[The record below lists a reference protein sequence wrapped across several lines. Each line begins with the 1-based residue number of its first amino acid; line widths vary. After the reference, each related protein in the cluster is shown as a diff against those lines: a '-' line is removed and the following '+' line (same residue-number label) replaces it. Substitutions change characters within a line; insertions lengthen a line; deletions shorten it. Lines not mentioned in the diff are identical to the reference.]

1 MIRLE
6 DIKEDTILR
15 GVDPSQAVRVV
26 RVDRLS
32 DQAIS
37 LTYKTEG
44 GQIHETMLF
53 RTDEPSLMVLEEGRP
68 WSFDADGEAYKLAA
82 EAYRINLAYLFD
94 PMMAVHTS
102 TIEPLRYLLA
112 DDPGAGKTVGCRVID
127 VSKENCGWDLTSFRL
142 IPDGLRCGGRK
153 YESS

>member
-15 GVDPSQAVRVV
+15 GVVPSQAVRVV
-26 RVDRLS
+26 RVDRLN

-53 RTDEPSLMVLEEGRP
+53 RTDEASLVVLDEGRP
-68 WSFDADGEAYKLAA
+68 WSFDADGEAFKLAA

-102 TIEPLRYLLA
+102 TIEPLPHQIAAVYQSMLPRQPLRYSPCRRSGSRK
-112 DDPGAGKTVGCRVID
+112 DDH
-127 VSKENCGWDLTSFRL
+127 
-142 IPDGLRCGGRK
+142 GR
-153 YESS
+153 SSHP